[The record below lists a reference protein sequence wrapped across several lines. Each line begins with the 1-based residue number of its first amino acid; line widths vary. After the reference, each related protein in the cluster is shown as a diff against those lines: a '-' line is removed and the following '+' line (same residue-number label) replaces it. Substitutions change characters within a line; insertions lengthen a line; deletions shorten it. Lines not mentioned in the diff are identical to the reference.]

1 MTFFKFQ
8 QSAAIFILSAS
19 LSAVPALAQATTQSA
34 NAQTPPNPAALAP
47 VNGKIVEDIVARVND
62 QIITQSDYDRAAEQ
76 LDQESKQQAIPP
88 RELQQKQ
95 ADLLRD
101 QIDQQLLLS
110 KGKELGITGETELI
124 KRLDEIRKQNHLDS
138 LEDLEKA
145 AQQQGVSYED
155 FKANIRNSI
164 ITQQVVRDEVGRHI
178 SMSPADVQTYF
189 KQHESEF
196 AQPESV
202 TLNEILIPT
211 PAQAG
216 GEGADAA
223 QVAAAQAQAEAIEAK
238 LAAGAKF
245 DDLAK
250 PAPTDP
256 TAPKSVTLGEYR
268 RGMLAKEIEDKAFA
282 LKAGQ
287 YTQPIRTKQGFI
299 ILQATQHQL
308 GGDASFKQVEPQ
320 VEEALFLER
329 MQPALRVYLTKLREE
344 AYIELKP
351 GVVDTGASG
360 NEMRLTYSAYTP
372 PAEKKKKKFARA
384 RFRGRQTSTAAS
396 KQTAAQT
403 SGAATP
409 GPTTAGT
416 TTSGAA
422 TAGPTAPG
430 AATAGP
436 TAPGA
441 ATPGAATAVATTT
454 GAKTADAS
462 TATTQQASN
471 SDQKVQKPGKKEKIR
486 FGQAPRESLPSS
498 QVATA
503 SVPAVGPDTTPT
515 VTTPETRYVNPDG
528 TISGAAASAPDRK
541 TRLSNRPPVKKVK
554 KDKSGSDTD
563 TSSQPTPEELASQK
577 VQNAPL
583 GLADQTAAQK
593 KAKAKGEKTRYAD
606 KPKEPDQTPAP
617 YLGKPANADTQPPAP
632 ATSQPAPATS
642 QPAPATGPPG
652 ATPPP
657 AQQP

>member
-1 MTFFKFQ
+1 MSRPMMFFKFQ

-19 LSAVPALAQATTQSA
+19 LSAVPTLAQATNQTA

-47 VNGKIVEDIVARVND
+47 VNGKVVEDIVARVND

-178 SMSPADVQTYF
+178 SMSPGDVQSYF

-211 PAQAG
+211 PAPGG

-282 LKAGQ
+282 LNAGQ

-360 NEMRLTYSAYTP
+360 NEMRLTYSAYAP
-372 PAEKKKKKFARA
+372 PAPKKKKKFARA
-384 RFRGRQTSTAAS
+384 RFRGKQNSTPAPATT
-396 KQTAAQT
+396 QTAAAQT
-403 SGAATP
+403 PGAATP
-409 GPTTAGT
+409 GPTTAGPT
-416 TTSGAA
+416 AAGTA
-422 TAGPTAPG
+422 TAG
-430 AATAGP
+430 ATTP
-436 TAPGA
+436 SA
-441 ATPGAATAVATTT
+441 ATPGAATAGATTT
-454 GAKTADAS
+454 GAKTAGAT

-471 SDQKVQKPGKKEKIR
+471 SDQNVQKPGKKEKIR

-503 SVPAVGPDTTPT
+503 SVPAVGPDTNPS

-528 TISGAAASAPDRK
+528 TVSGTTAAPERK
-541 TRLSNRPPVKKVK
+541 SRLSNRPPVKKVK

-563 TSSQPTPEELASQK
+563 TSAQPTPEELASQK

-593 KAKAKGEKTRYAD
+593 KAKQKGEKTRYAD

-617 YLGKPANADTQPPAP
+617 YLGKPAGADTQPPAP

-652 ATPPP
+652 ATPPAP
-657 AQQP
+657 QQP

>member
-1 MTFFKFQ
+1 MMFFKFQ

-19 LSAVPALAQATTQSA
+19 LSAVPTLAQTTTQTA

-47 VNGKIVEDIVARVND
+47 VNGKVVEDIVARVND

-178 SMSPADVQTYF
+178 SMSPGDVQKYF

-211 PAQAG
+211 PAPAG
-216 GEGADAA
+216 GEGADTA

-245 DDLAK
+245 EDLAK

-282 LKAGQ
+282 LNAGQ
-287 YTQPIRTKQGFI
+287 HTQPIRTKQGFI

-308 GGDASFKQVEPQ
+308 GGDASLKQMEPQ

-351 GVVDTGASG
+351 GAVDTGASG

-384 RFRGRQTSTAAS
+384 RFRGRQNSTHAPATT
-396 KQTAAQT
+396 QTASTQT
-403 SGAATP
+403 SA
-409 GPTTAGT
+409 
-416 TTSGAA
+416 
-422 TAGPTAPG
+422 
-430 AATAGP
+430 
-436 TAPGA
+436 A
-441 ATPGAATAVATTT
+441 ATPGATAATATT
-454 GAKTADAS
+454 GAKTAAAS

-471 SDQKVQKPGKKEKIR
+471 SDQNVQKPGKKEKIR

-503 SVPAVGPDTTPT
+503 TVPAVGPDTNPS

-528 TISGAAASAPDRK
+528 TVSGATASAPDRK

-554 KDKSGSDTD
+554 KDKSGSDAD
-563 TSSQPTPEELASQK
+563 ASSQPTPEELASQK

-606 KPKEPDQTPAP
+606 RPKEPDQTPAP

-632 ATSQPAPATS
+632 ATSQPAPATAP
-642 QPAPATGPPG
+642 PA
-652 ATPPP
+652 ATPPAAP
-657 AQQP
+657 QS

>member
-1 MTFFKFQ
+1 MSRPMTFFKFQ
-8 QSAAIFILSAS
+8 QSTAILILSAS
-19 LSAVPALAQATTQSA
+19 LSALPSLAQSSSTQIA
-34 NAQTPPNPAALAP
+34 NAQTPANPAALAP
-47 VNGKIVEDIVARVND
+47 VNGKVVEDIVARVND

-76 LDQESKQQAIPP
+76 LDAESKQQAIPA

-101 QIDQQLLLS
+101 LIDQQLLLS

-155 FKANIRNSI
+155 FKANIRNGI

-178 SMSPADVQTYF
+178 SMSPADVQAYF

-211 PAQAG
+211 PAAAG
-216 GEGADAA
+216 TEGADPA
-223 QVAAAQAQAEAIEAK
+223 QVAAAQAQAQAIAAK

-245 DDLAK
+245 EDLAK

-256 TAPKSVTLGEYR
+256 TAPKSVTLGEYH

-282 LKAGQ
+282 LNAGQ

-299 ILQATQHQL
+299 ILQVTQHTL

-344 AYIELKP
+344 AYVELKP
-351 GVVDTGASG
+351 GVVDTGSSG

-372 PAEKKKKKFARA
+372 PAPKKKKKFARS
-384 RFRGRQTSTAAS
+384 RFRGREKTAPLPAAT
-396 KQTAAQT
+396 QTAAAPT
-403 SGAATP
+403 PGATTPAAAAAAGTTAAGTTAAGAATP
-409 GPTTAGT
+409 
-416 TTSGAA
+416 AA
-422 TAGPTAPG
+422 
-430 AATAGP
+430 
-436 TAPGA
+436 
-441 ATPGAATAVATTT
+441 
-454 GAKTADAS
+454 
-462 TATTQQASN
+462 TQQASN
-471 SDQKVQKPGKKEKIR
+471 ADQNVQKPGKKEKIR

-503 SVPAVGPDTTPT
+503 NVPADANPS
-515 VTTPETRYVNPDG
+515 VTTPETRIVNPDG
-528 TISGAAASAPDRK
+528 TVSGAATAAPEK
-541 TRLSNRPPVKKVK
+541 KSRLSNRPPVKKAK
-554 KDKSGSDTD
+554 KDKSDTD
-563 TSSQPTPEELASQK
+563 TSNQPTPEELASQK

-593 KAKAKGEKTRYAD
+593 KAKQKGDKTRLSE

-617 YLGKPANADTQPPAP
+617 YLGQ
-632 ATSQPAPATS
+632 
-642 QPAPATGPPG
+642 PATGEPPAAAQPSAPSPSG
-652 ATPPP
+652 GATATPP
-657 AQQP
+657 QT